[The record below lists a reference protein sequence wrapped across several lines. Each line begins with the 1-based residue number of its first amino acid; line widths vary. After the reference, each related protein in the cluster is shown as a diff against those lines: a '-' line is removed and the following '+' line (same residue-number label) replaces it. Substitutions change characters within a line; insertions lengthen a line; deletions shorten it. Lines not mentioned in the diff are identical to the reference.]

1 MGGTHG
7 KTNIRPLGARPKLS
21 ENVAAQLRELIQQ
34 GDLEP
39 GAQLPTESAMV
50 EQFGVSRTVI
60 REAVSA
66 LSVDGLVKAQQGR
79 GVFVADDPSQQ
90 PFRLGRH
97 GLSEADHIVQMMELR
112 LSLEVE
118 SAGLAAVRGDKADL
132 QAIGDAWQIHSDA
145 MSAGETGHKEDFA
158 VHLAI
163 AEATK
168 NAYLAGFLRY
178 LGPFIIPRPAME
190 HFTGPERDSYQ
201 RLLEREHQDILTAIT
216 DRDAVSAADLMRG
229 HLARGL
235 DLNRRLLRQ
244 GNVK

>member
-1 MGGTHG
+1 MGGSNG
-7 KTNIRPLGARPKLS
+7 IRALGARPKLS
-21 ENVAAQLRELIQQ
+21 ENVATQLRELIQQ

-66 LSVDGLVKAQQGR
+66 LSVDGLVNAQQGR

-90 PFRLGRH
+90 PFRLGRN

-118 SAGLAAVRGDKADL
+118 SASLAAVRRDESDL
-132 QAIGDAWQIHSDA
+132 RAINVAWQNHSDA
-145 MSAGETGHKEDFA
+145 MTAGETGHKEDFGL
-158 VHLAI
+158 HLAI

-168 NAYLAGFLRY
+168 NAYIAGFLRY
-178 LGPFIIPRPAME
+178 LGPFIIPRPAMTR
-190 HFTGPERDSYQ
+190 FTGEERATYQ
-201 RLLEREHQDILTAIT
+201 RVLEHEHRDILTAIT
-216 DRDAVSAADLMRG
+216 DRDALSAADLMRE

-244 GNVK
+244 GDAT